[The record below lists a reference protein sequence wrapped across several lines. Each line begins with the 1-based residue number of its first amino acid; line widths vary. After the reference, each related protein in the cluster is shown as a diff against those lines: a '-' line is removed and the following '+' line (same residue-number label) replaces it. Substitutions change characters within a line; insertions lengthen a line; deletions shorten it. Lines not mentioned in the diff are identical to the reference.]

1 MNKIEV
7 TLDAAKLRPLV
18 TNRTYT
24 NKGGEVVKVQEVKF
38 ELVPVKEENQKI
50 VYEKDDFKIVK
61 THFAA
66 VKQTKEERAAKVQTM
81 YIGEGFSHIW
91 GNAVE
96 TTQAEEVINYQQ
108 AVDQKNNDLPF

>member
-18 TNRTYT
+18 SNRTYT
-24 NKGGEVVKVQEVKF
+24 NKAGEVIKVQEVKF
-38 ELVPVKEENQKI
+38 ELVPVKEENQKV

-66 VKQTKEERAAKVQTM
+66 VKQTKEERDAKAPTV

-91 GNAVE
+91 SNHIE
-96 TTQAEEVINYQQ
+96 TVQAEEMPPAPNDTQ
-108 AVDQKNNDLPF
+108 DDLPF